1 MPRSNGLRKPGKSGR
16 ASGRDVG
23 EIFEKSDLIY
33 GRNPVIEALESGH
46 ALEKVL
52 VLDGGTGSISKIV
65 ALAREADVRVEFVD
79 RKVLDRLSGGKNNQ
93 GVVAKAETFKYS
105 TVDDILKLADER
117 NEDPFILLLD
127 GIEDP
132 HNLGAILRTA
142 ECAGV
147 HGVVVPERRSAS
159 VNPTV
164 IKVAAGA
171 CEHMMVARVTNMA
184 RTVDELKNAGV
195 WIAGLDMGDS
205 LYYKQNLT
213 GPIALVVGNEGK
225 GISRLVKEKCDYI
238 LSIPLKGKVTS
249 LNASNAAG
257 IAAYEVVRQRENT

>member
-1 MPRSNGLRKPGKSGR
+1 MTMHRVKQSCKTSGD
-16 ASGRDVG
+16 DVCSS
-23 EIFEKSDLIY
+23 FEKNDLIY

-52 VLDGGTGSISKIV
+52 VLHGGTGSISKIV
-65 ALAREADVRVEFVD
+65 ALAKEADVRVEFVE
-79 RKVLDRLSGGKNNQ
+79 RKILDRLSGGRNNQ

-105 TVDDILKLADER
+105 TIKDILKLSEER

-147 HGVVVPERRSAS
+147 HGVVIPERRSAS

-171 CEHMMVARVTNMA
+171 AEYMKVAKVTNMA

-195 WIAGLDMGDS
+195 WIAGLDMGNCH
-205 LYYKQNLT
+205 LYRQNLT
-213 GPIALVVGNEGK
+213 GPIAIVVGNEGK

-238 LSIPLKGKVTS
+238 VSIPLKGNVTS

-257 IAAYEVVRQRENT
+257 IAVYEVVRQRENT